1 MTRALAR
8 ALAPARAL
16 TLVLAAAA
24 AAALATP
31 PGAAAQEVTL
41 RLHQML
47 PPQAAIPAKA
57 LTPWIAKVEQES
69 GGRIKVEHYPS
80 MQLGGAPPALYDQAK
95 DGVVDLI
102 WTVLGY
108 TPGRFPRSEAFE
120 LPFMVTL
127 AEPTSRAFHE
137 YVLANAMDEFKD
149 VHPIALHTHGPGLLH
164 VRGDGV
170 RSLDDM
176 AGLKIRTPTRVAAG
190 MLSAF
195 GATPVGMPVPQV
207 PESLSKGVIDG
218 VAIPWEVTLP
228 LKIAELVNTHTAFS
242 GRHGLYTS
250 TFIFAMNRDSYAALP
265 DDLKKVIDDNSGPE
279 VAALFGRA
287 MDEVDVTGRAV
298 AEKAGN
304 TLVTLDAAETARW
317 QEAARQ
323 TTESWIAEMSGK
335 GIDGAALVEDARRRI
350 EKYSGQ

>member
-1 MTRALAR
+1 MNRAL
-8 ALAPARAL
+8 
-16 TLVLAAAA
+16 
-24 AAALATP
+24 AAALALALAVP

-228 LKIAELVNTHTAFS
+228 LKIAELVNTHTAFT

-317 QEAARQ
+317 QEAAKQ

-350 EKYSGQ
+350 EQYSGQ

>member
-1 MTRALAR
+1 MKKSVSFALAL
-8 ALAPARAL
+8 ALS
-16 TLVLAAAA
+16 AAATVLLLSA
-24 AAALATP
+24 AQ
-31 PGAAAQEVTL
+31 AQEVTL

-47 PPQAAIPAKA
+47 PPQAAIPARA
-57 LTPWIAKVEQES
+57 LTPWIEKVESQS

-80 MQLGGAPPALYDQAK
+80 MQLGGAPPSLYDQAR

-108 TPGRFPRSEAFE
+108 TPGRFPKSEAFE
-120 LPFMVTL
+120 LPFMVTT
-127 AEPTSRAFHE
+127 AEATSRAFHE

-164 VRGDGV
+164 VRGTGV
-170 RSLDDM
+170 HTLDDM
-176 AGLKIRTPTRVAAG
+176 RGLKIRTPTRVAAG
-190 MLSAF
+190 LLKNL
-195 GATPVGMPVPQV
+195 GATPVGMPVPAV

-228 LKIAELVNTHTAFS
+228 LKISELVSSHTAFS

-250 TFIFAMNRDSYAALP
+250 TFIFAMNRDSYESLP

-287 MDEVDVTGRAV
+287 MDEVDVIGRGV

-304 TLVTLDAAETARW
+304 SIITLDGAETARW
-317 QEAARQ
+317 RKVAEK
-323 TTESWIAEMSGK
+323 TKLDWIAEMKGK
-335 GIDGAALVEDARRRI
+335 GIDGAALVEDARKRI

>member
-1 MTRALAR
+1 MFRVPAVAQALC
-8 ALAPARAL
+8 
-16 TLVLAAAA
+16 LAALCLAA
-24 AAALATP
+24 VAAPRAE
-31 PGAAAQEVTL
+31 AQEITL

-57 LTPWIAKVEQES
+57 LVPWIEKVQQDS

-80 MQLGGAPPALYDQAK
+80 MQLGGAPPALYDQAR

-108 TPGRFPRSEAFE
+108 TPGRFPKSEAFE
-120 LPFMVTL
+120 LPFMVTT

-137 YVLANAMDEFKD
+137 YVLANATDEFAD

-164 VRGDGV
+164 VRGEGV
-170 RSLDDM
+170 RSLEDM
-176 AGLKIRTPTRVAAG
+176 AGLKIRTPNRVASG
-190 MLSAF
+190 MLAAF
-195 GATPVGMPVPQV
+195 GATPIGMPVPQV

-228 LKIAELVNTHTAFS
+228 LKISELVNTHTVFS
-242 GRHGLYTS
+242 GDHGLYTS
-250 TFIFAMNRDSYAALP
+250 TFIFAMNRDSYERLP
-265 DDLKKVIDDNSGPE
+265 ADLKQVIDANSGPE

-287 MDEVDVTGRAV
+287 MDEVDVTGRQV

-317 QEAARQ
+317 QAAAQQ
-323 TTESWIAEMSGK
+323 TTKDWIAEMQGK
-335 GIDGAALVEDARRRI
+335 GIDGAALVEDARQRI
-350 EKYSGQ
+350 EAHSGR

>member
-1 MTRALAR
+1 MNRAYALAL
-8 ALAPARAL
+8 ALA
-16 TLVLAAAA
+16 LAAATA
-24 AAALATP
+24 VSAPL
-31 PGAAAQEVTL
+31 GAGAQEVTL

-57 LTPWIAKVEQES
+57 LAPWIEKVTRES
-69 GGRIKVEHYPS
+69 DGRIKVEHYPS

-120 LPFMVTL
+120 LPFMVTT
-127 AEPTSRAFHE
+127 AEATSRAFHE
-137 YVLANAMDEFKD
+137 YVLANAMEEFKD
-149 VHPIALHTHGPGLLH
+149 IHPIVLHTHGPGLLH
-164 VRGDGV
+164 VRGEGV
-170 RSLDDM
+170 RSLADM
-176 AGLKIRTPTRVAAG
+176 AGLKIRTPNRVASG
-190 MLSAF
+190 MLSAL
-195 GATPVGMPVPQV
+195 GATPVGMPVPAV

-228 LKIAELVNTHTAFS
+228 LKIAELVNTHTGFS

-250 TFIFAMNRDSYAALP
+250 TFIFAMNSNSYAALP
-265 DDLKKVIDDNSGPE
+265 AELRQVIDDNSGPA

-287 MDEVDVTGRAV
+287 MDEVDVTGREV
-298 AEKAGN
+298 AERAGN
-304 TLVTLDAAETARW
+304 TIVTLGNAETARW
-317 QEAARQ
+317 QETAHK
-323 TTESWIAEMSGK
+323 TTEDWIAEMNGK
-335 GIDGAALVEDARRRI
+335 GIDGAALVEDARQRI

>member
-1 MTRALAR
+1 MSRVLALAR
-8 ALAPARAL
+8 ARLLA
-16 TLVLAAAA
+16 LAVVA
-24 AAALATP
+24 AAALAPP
-31 PGAAAQEVTL
+31 PGAAAQEVIL

-57 LTPWIAKVEQES
+57 LTPWIAKVEQQS

-95 DGVVDLI
+95 DGVVDLT

-164 VRGDGV
+164 VRGEGV

-190 MLSAF
+190 MLAAF
-195 GATPVGMPVPQV
+195 GATPIGMPVPQV

-242 GRHGLYTS
+242 GRHGLYTA

>member
-1 MTRALAR
+1 MNRAIALAL
-8 ALAPARAL
+8 AL
-16 TLVLAAAA
+16 VAAAIVQVPRA
-24 AAALATP
+24 E
-31 PGAAAQEVTL
+31 AQEVTL

-57 LTPWIAKVEQES
+57 LTPWIEKVESQS
-69 GGRIKVEHYPS
+69 GGRIQVEHYPS

-108 TPGRFPRSEAFE
+108 TPGRFPKSEAFE
-120 LPFMVTL
+120 LPFMVTTGE
-127 AEPTSRAFHE
+127 ATSRAFHE
-137 YVLANAMDEFKD
+137 YVLAHAMDEFKD
-149 VHPIALHTHGPGLLH
+149 VHPIVLHTHGPGLLH
-164 VRGDGV
+164 VRGQGV
-170 RSLDDM
+170 RSLADM
-176 AGLKIRTPTRVAAG
+176 AGLKIRTPTRVAAD

-195 GATPVGMPVPQV
+195 GATPIGMPVPAV

-228 LKIAELVNTHTAFS
+228 LKIAELVSTHTGFS

-250 TFIFAMNRDSYAALP
+250 TFIFAMNRDSYDALP
-265 DDLKKVIDDNSGPE
+265 ADLKQVIDDNSGPQ
-279 VAALFGRA
+279 VAALFGKA
-287 MDEVDVTGRAV
+287 MDDVDVTGREV

-304 TLVTLDAAETARW
+304 TIITLDEAETARW
-317 QEAARQ
+317 QEVARK
-323 TTESWIAEMSGK
+323 TTANWIAEMDGK
-335 GIDGAALVEDARRRI
+335 GIDGAMLVEDARQRI